1 MPRPLRSTFP
11 YGYWHITSRGVDK
24 RMIFVDAEDRRVFL
38 RLFDRV
44 IRELG
49 WRCHAYCL
57 MGNHYHLVIECGQP
71 ELSKGMQLLNGLYA
85 AYFNH
90 RQGRVGHLFQGRF
103 ASRPIDDESDLART
117 CQYVIDNPV
126 RAGLTRRAE
135 DWPWGGLGRPL
146 SAPSRTAARPRA
158 ARRSSPVRRPR
169 SPDASAPAT
178 Q

>member
-11 YGYWHITSRGVDK
+11 YGYWHITSRGVDR
-24 RMIFVDAEDRRVFL
+24 RMIFIDAEDRRVFL
-38 RLFDRV
+38 CLFDRV

-90 RQGRVGHLFQGRF
+90 RQGRVGHLFQ
-103 ASRPIDDESDLART
+103 
-117 CQYVIDNPV
+117 
-126 RAGLTRRAE
+126 
-135 DWPWGGLGRPL
+135 RPL
-146 SAPSRTAARPRA
+146 RLPPDRATRAISPGHASTSSTTPSER
-158 ARRSSPVRRPR
+158 V
-169 SPDASAPAT
+169 
-178 Q
+178 